1 MLIVQYYVENN
12 QDTKVVIYIY
22 MCIGWSQFYK
32 KQIYL
37 EYLNEENI
45 GRKRQNIN
53 VSGYLWIVGLQEISF
68 LFVFLKL
75 FPMSL

>member
-1 MLIVQYYVENN
+1 MVQYYVENN

-22 MCIGWSQFYK
+22 IYIGWSQFYK

>member
-22 MCIGWSQFYK
+22 IYIGWSQFYK